1 MNENP
6 FLKKQPLFG
15 ISVSFLIG
23 RSLDTA
29 SDSGGGALA
38 PAPLAPAP
46 LALATSTSSPEEAA
60 GPASLSLLP
69 DSDPDS
75 DSHELF
81 DGSSESDPLELDSVA
96 AAPLIAIWYKTQI
109 PPGPAL
115 LVPQNFKVG

>member
-46 LALATSTSSPEEAA
+46 LATSTSSSGPDA
-60 GPASLSLLP
+60 GPASESLFP

-75 DSHELF
+75 DSEELF

-115 LVPQNFKVG
+115 LVPRNFKVG